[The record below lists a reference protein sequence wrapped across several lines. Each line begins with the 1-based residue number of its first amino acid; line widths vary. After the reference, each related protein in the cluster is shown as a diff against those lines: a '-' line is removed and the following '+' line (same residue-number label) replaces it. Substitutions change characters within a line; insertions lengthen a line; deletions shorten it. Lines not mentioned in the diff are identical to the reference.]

1 MTTPGAVVI
10 GGYAN
15 GVSALRSLAREG
27 VRTAVVLTK
36 PHDIAHHSRY
46 AHEAHRVLDLHRR
59 PDGLLDLL
67 EDRAGEWRGWALIPT
82 NDYALPLW
90 RSTGS
95 CSPGGIRF
103 RFPNRRLSGKWW

>member
-1 MTTPGAVVI
+1 MSTPGAVVI

-46 AHEAHRVLDLHRR
+46 AHEAHRVHDLHRR

-67 EDRAGEWRGWALIPT
+67 RGSARAVARL
-82 NDYALPLW
+82 
-90 RSTGS
+90 GS
-95 CSPGGIRF
+95 DPHQ
-103 RFPNRRLSGKWW
+103 